1 MRSAMATAKTPTRL
15 LLLLIPDSWAWMR
28 PDLVIRLLP
37 FTAAFAIAYVL
48 SGRGRWLGVGLGNL
62 TAQVSFAAAAVPLM
76 FAAAVAVQVWL
87 TRRRGALSVPAGA
100 GDAWFQ
106 AAFYAVN
113 GPIEEAFFRG
123 LVQGALSVA
132 WGGPIGFLIVTSAY
146 GVYHRLVRWTLADAS
161 GSGLGSIALG
171 LTYWHPPCP
180 AWPLAL
186 PH

>member
-1 MRSAMATAKTPTRL
+1 MRLAMATQKTPTRL
-15 LLLLIPDSWAWMR
+15 LLTRIPASWAWMR

-100 GDAWFQ
+100 DDPRVP
-106 AAFYAVN
+106 AAVYAVN
-113 GPIEEAFFRG
+113 GPVEEALFPG
-123 LVQGALSVA
+123 LVQGAL
-132 WGGPIGFLIVTSAY
+132 
-146 GVYHRLVRWTLADAS
+146 
-161 GSGLGSIALG
+161 
-171 LTYWHPPCP
+171 
-180 AWPLAL
+180 
-186 PH
+186 

>member
-1 MRSAMATAKTPTRL
+1 MRSAMATPKTPTQL
-15 LLLLIPDSWAWMR
+15 LLTRIPDSWAWMR

-37 FTAAFAIAYVL
+37 FTAAFVIAYVL

-76 FAAAVAVQVWL
+76 FAAAVAVQLWL

-100 GDAWFQ
+100 DDAWFQ

-123 LVQGALSVA
+123 LVQGALRSEEH
-132 WGGPIGFLIVTSAY
+132 TSELQSHSDL
-146 GVYHRLVRWTLADAS
+146 VCRLLLEKKKNRNKKKRHMT
-161 GSGLGSIALG
+161 
-171 LTYWHPPCP
+171 
-180 AWPLAL
+180 
-186 PH
+186 